1 MIIMKLR
8 AENVSNSTLREKE
21 ISKNARRET
30 LEPSILRLRV
40 FSAENNLKGNAT
52 ARWALL
58 TTEFEWSQPCKVE
71 RK

>member
-1 MIIMKLR
+1 M
-8 AENVSNSTLREKE
+8 
-21 ISKNARRET
+21 SKNARRET
-30 LEPSILRLRV
+30 LEPGILRLRV

>member
-1 MIIMKLR
+1 MDHL
-8 AENVSNSTLREKE
+8 TLREKE

-52 ARWALL
+52 AHWAL
-58 TTEFEWSQPCKVE
+58 TYTVFGWIQP
-71 RK
+71 